1 MKNYKHHET
10 ANYKMNHKETIDFLE
25 NINFHGLQDMFD
37 KSLTNQA
44 KYFRNFMKVFELLL
58 LFTRATRQQLWEL
71 HLSTL
76 HELAKYFFAYDMFNY
91 ARMTPVYLSQMY
103 ELKEKDSETSELFMN
118 GYFSVK
124 KTLVPFT
131 AIRADHGI
139 EHENRTMKVLG
150 GIKGI
155 ANDINKLDKYFTIAP
170 EINHTIQDFCEAF
183 ESKITTLKELNTE
196 LTGNK
201 SQRIKRAET

>member
-1 MKNYKHHET
+1 
-10 ANYKMNHKETIDFLE
+10 MNHKETIDFLE

-76 HELAKYFFAYDMFNY
+76 HELANYFLAYDMFNY
-91 ARMTPVYLSQMY
+91 ARITPVYLSQMY
-103 ELKEKDSETSELFMN
+103 ELKEKDSETREFFMI

-124 KTLVPFT
+124 KTSVPFT
-131 AIRADHGI
+131 AIGADYAI
-139 EHENRTMKVLG
+139 ERGNRTMKVLG
-150 GIKGI
+150 GI
-155 ANDINKLDKYFTIAP
+155 
-170 EINHTIQDFCEAF
+170 
-183 ESKITTLKELNTE
+183 
-196 LTGNK
+196 
-201 SQRIKRAET
+201 